1 MSHLEFAETERLKIG
16 RCRPMH
22 FSSSCLFNLKSLF
35 DVCRVSAVHIHE
47 CPFVRPSI
55 TSVCLFVC
63 LSVRLSVKTNDRMGS
78 YGFHRRIAQD
88 SSFFKQN
95 SVYSHYPM
103 SQGIEPLARALN
115 NGWVKR
121 QKSAHFR
128 PTTRYISETI
138 VSYTVERLIR
148 NRIRTFDW
156 YLFRWPWMILNDL
169 RHIPI

>member
-103 SQGIEPLARALN
+103 SQGNEPLARALN
-115 NGWVKR
+115 NGWVKTA
-121 QKSAHFR
+121 KKAH
-128 PTTRYISETI
+128 I
-138 VSYTVERLIR
+138 
-148 NRIRTFDW
+148 FDQQ
-156 YLFRWPWMILNDL
+156 LVTSRK
-169 RHIPI
+169 R